1 MRCVFPLVYKRIP
14 SFWCDIS
21 MSIINLLIIMSLYW
35 SNLVAAGAFSS
46 YYLISLYFFFS
57 HFSSKWI
64 TKYSIILWFFSK
76 ITWKIDYIALSGIPL
91 ILLLFY
97 FKWSVIYTLGNKLYI
112 TTQCIFTGDH
122 MHTMG
127 TWIKKQHIT
136 ILPGI
141 LWIILYTIT

>member
-1 MRCVFPLVYKRIP
+1 MRCVFLLVYKRIP
-14 SFWCDIS
+14 SFWCDIN
-21 MSIINLLIIMSLYW
+21 MSIIHLLIIMSLYW
-35 SNLVAAGAFSS
+35 SDLVAAGAFSF
-46 YYLISLYFFFS
+46 YHLISLYFFFS
-57 HFSSKWI
+57 HLSSKWI

-76 ITWKIDYIALSGIPL
+76 IMWKIDCIALSGIPL

-97 FKWSVIYTLGNKLYI
+97 FKWSVIYILENKLYI
-112 TTQCIFTGDH
+112 TTQCIFTGNR

-141 LWIILYTIT
+141 LWIILFTIT